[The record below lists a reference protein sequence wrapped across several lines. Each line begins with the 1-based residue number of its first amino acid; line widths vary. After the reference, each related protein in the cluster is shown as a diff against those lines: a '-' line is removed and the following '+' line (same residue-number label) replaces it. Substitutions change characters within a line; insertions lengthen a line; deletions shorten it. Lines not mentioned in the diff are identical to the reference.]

1 MNRTANEQ
9 DEPPSSELLA
19 SSGGST
25 GTWPVLLGARFDVG
39 LTPRLL
45 PVAVQT
51 LMLLVTIAGCGL
63 IVAAMATAWWLG
75 LTAMLVV
82 PVVVVLIFAL
92 IRIGAEMV
100 LAVLNMSG
108 RVTEMADRLPG
119 LESTVGDMAS
129 DMPKLGFLRL
139 RSGSR
144 GSDRTSNL

>member
-1 MNRTANEQ
+1 VNRTANEQ
-9 DEPPSSELLA
+9 DDPPSSELLA

-25 GTWPVLLGARFDVG
+25 GTWAVLLGARFDVG

-51 LMLLVTIAGCGL
+51 LMLLVAIAGCGL
-63 IVAAMATAWWLG
+63 IVVAMTTAWWLG
-75 LTAMLVV
+75 LSALLVV
-82 PVVVVLIFAL
+82 PVVVVLTFAL

-100 LAVLNMSG
+100 LAVLNMSA

-119 LESTVGDMAS
+119 LESTVGGMAS

-139 RSGSR
+139 RSGNR
-144 GSDRTSNL
+144 